1 MWVES
6 RFCTGALP
14 EASRRQSHYPGPH
27 RDLPPRHGGTI
38 VAQMAR
44 KQPTTVDWI
53 EGVLYHIKPIP
64 DTMNVVENLILDGS
78 WAQEKACH
86 YYSAK

>member
-1 MWVES
+1 M
-6 RFCTGALP
+6 
-14 EASRRQSHYPGPH
+14 
-27 RDLPPRHGGTI
+27 GTI

-78 WAQEKACH
+78 WAQEKAYH